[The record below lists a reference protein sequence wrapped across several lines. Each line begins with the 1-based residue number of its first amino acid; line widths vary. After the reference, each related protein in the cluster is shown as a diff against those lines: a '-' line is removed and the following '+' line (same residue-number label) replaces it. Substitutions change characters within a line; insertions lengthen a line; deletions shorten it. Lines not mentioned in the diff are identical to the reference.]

1 MSVEEQEQ
9 RLRQIQRQYVGF
21 LDDGEADGVYEKN
34 VGDMIKEKKNRLLVN
49 IIFEL
54 FQQYMYI
61 NLDII

>member
-34 VGDMIKEKKNRLLVN
+34 VADMIKEKKNRLLVN

-54 FQQYMYI
+54 FHQYMYI

>member
-49 IIFEL
+49 II
-54 FQQYMYI
+54 
-61 NLDII
+61 

>member
-49 IIFEL
+49 IIFKL